1 VRGTSVRYRYR
12 VSSGGSNRP
21 GRMAD
26 ESRLRGGWMRVA
38 VGASVPLVKRASI
51 VAVVLAIALGVGAA
65 TGRSTRQPVLLG
77 IYGDAARF
85 AGQTGQQSDTRMLFL
100 GWGQGATFGS
110 PFASLF
116 STMLAQPMVALQ
128 AGLRGGSAITPRQVA
143 TGTGDS
149 YLVALNHAL
158 HDWGKPILVRP
169 FPEMNGHWN
178 PYCAY
183 NTNGTKRDS
192 SHSTAMFRASF
203 ARIYELVH
211 GGPRVPSVLRA
222 LGQPPVRG
230 TLFENRNVQVIW
242 NPQGVGSPDVPGNSA
257 AAYYPGD
264 SYVDIVGDD
273 LYDIRY
279 RPDWTDAEKLYQA
292 HPSKPFA
299 FPEWAPWGIDD
310 PGFVAKMAAFVKTHS
325 RVVLISY
332 FSGQHPGSVWDL
344 ASKPKSRAAYRRLI
358 VPLGG

>member
-1 VRGTSVRYRYR
+1 
-12 VSSGGSNRP
+12 
-21 GRMAD
+21 M
-26 ESRLRGGWMRVA
+26 
-38 VGASVPLVKRASI
+38 
-51 VAVVLAIALGVGAA
+51 
-65 TGRSTRQPVLLG
+65 QLG

-85 AGQTGQQSDTRMLFL
+85 AGQTGQQSTSRMLFL

-110 PFASLF
+110 PFADLF
-116 STMLAQPMVALQ
+116 STMLAKPMVALT
-128 AGLRGGSAITPRQVA
+128 AGFRGGGAISPRQVA
-143 TGTGDS
+143 TGSGDA
-149 YLVALNHAL
+149 YLVALNHAI
-158 HDWGKPILVRP
+158 HDWGKPIFVRP

-183 NTNGTKRDS
+183 NTNGS
-192 SHSTAMFRASF
+192 SRGPSNTTALFRSAF
-203 ARIYELVH
+203 ARIYEIAH
-211 GGPRVPSVLRA
+211 GGPRVASVLRA

-230 TLFENRNVQVIW
+230 TLFANPNVEVIW
-242 NPQGVGSPDVPGNSA
+242 NPQGAGSPDIAANSA

-279 RPDWTDAEKLYQA
+279 RPDWADAERLYSA

-310 PGFVAKMAAFVKTHS
+310 PGYIAKMANFVKTHS

-332 FSGQHPGSVWDL
+332 FAGQHPGAVWDL
-344 ASKPKSRAAYRRLI
+344 ATKPKSRAAYRNLI
-358 VPLGG
+358 VPLGR